1 MSPPFCNVECD
12 FPFRRPVAGDR
23 GGQQV
28 HRNLGRHQPPRRR
41 VAGGHPVPDPA
52 QAIFH
57 GKGPAQEGVCQ
68 SRLYHGRSQAQR
80 GQMPRLRGLQG
91 ERDPQENSEEGLFQV
106 QVVRQPPRPL
116 KRLFHD
122 SFSPLDKKC

>member
-1 MSPPFCNVECD
+1 MIKRMIECY

-28 HRNLGRHQPPRRR
+28 HRNLGRHQPPRGR
-41 VAGGHPVPDPA
+41 VAGGNPVPDPA

-57 GKGPAQEGVCQ
+57 GKDPAQERVCQ
-68 SRLYHGRSQAQR
+68 SRLYHGRGQAQR
-80 GQMPRLRGLQG
+80 GQVPRLRRMQG
-91 ERDPQENSEEGLFQV
+91 KRDPQENFEEGLFQV

-116 KRLFHD
+116 KKA
-122 SFSPLDKKC
+122 FSRFFLNFG